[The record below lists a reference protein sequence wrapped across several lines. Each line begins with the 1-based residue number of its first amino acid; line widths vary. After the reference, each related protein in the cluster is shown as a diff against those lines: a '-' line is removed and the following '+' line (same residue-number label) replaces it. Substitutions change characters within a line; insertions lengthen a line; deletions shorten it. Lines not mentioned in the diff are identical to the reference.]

1 MTRLA
6 DSRGVSRYL
15 KQDDARQA
23 LFADLQNPS
32 QIVIGSVQLLDISKK
47 TNTTW
52 GSARWRN

>member
-6 DSRGVSRYL
+6 GRRGVSRYL

-23 LFADLQNPS
+23 LLADLQNPS
-32 QIVIGSVQLLDISKK
+32 QIVIGSMQLLDISKK